1 MKQFQLL
8 REISC
13 LEREENGLPWRKD
26 NFIDRIKKLWRSCE
40 NWPSARRNAGNKI
53 WESCDNNWVWN
64 YIDKSFCSSV
74 LPLFL
79 SIVTA
84 VLPCFSPLSTEQ
96 PIPKISQNY
105 FISQCLPCV
114 VLPLLVNTVWWS
126 DKMSFSPFF
135 IILASPSS
143 LSLTEPG
150 IITKMMLS
158 SLLQALSETLSCSQ
172 ETRAAFQD
180 DAWGSRTQ
188 LLCWHWTT

>member
-1 MKQFQLL
+1 MLACWCWFISVRENLLFMVSFLMKQFQLL

-13 LEREENGLPWRKD
+13 LEREENRLPWRKD

-64 YIDKSFCSSV
+64 SIDKSFCSSV

-84 VLPCFSPLSTEQ
+84 VLLCFSPLSIAQ
-96 PIPKISQNY
+96 PIPKISQNC
-105 FISQCLPCV
+105 FISQCLACV

-126 DKMSFSPFF
+126 DKMSCSPFF
-135 IILASPSS
+135 YYFSFSQFAVPNWTWCHHQDDALISSPSS
-143 LSLTEPG
+143 LRDPVL
-150 IITKMMLS
+150 
-158 SLLQALSETLSCSQ
+158 
-172 ETRAAFQD
+172 
-180 DAWGSRTQ
+180 
-188 LLCWHWTT
+188 